1 MKNSQ
6 IMKDLRLLSTLLPH
20 SWSIMCASSST
31 RPAVSTATSTFPPPL
46 KWQKCKGGF
55 FQCIILSFNHSE
67 ECLRVNV
74 NPQFDQRGQVKHH
87 RQVARPKSVLCSLDF
102 LKSNLQVSHLPE
114 RGENVGHQLLISQ
127 SSPLLGVC
135 CVEGVR
141 DEQAAMVVIIVVR
154 CNSNCF
160 KLKAEKS
167 VLDMVFPYGH
177 SPGAAQG

>member
-6 IMKDLRLLSTLLPH
+6 IIKDLRLLSTLLPH
-20 SWSIMCASSST
+20 SWSIICASSST

-102 LKSNLQVSHLPE
+102 DILKSNLQVPIYLS
-114 RGENVGHQLLISQ
+114 
-127 SSPLLGVC
+127 
-135 CVEGVR
+135 
-141 DEQAAMVVIIVVR
+141 VVR
-154 CNSNCF
+154 MLVISCSSLSLLLCWVYVA
-160 KLKAEKS
+160 LKAS
-167 VLDMVFPYGH
+167 VMSRLQWSSLLLCTVTPMV
-177 SPGAAQG
+177 SSSKQRKCA